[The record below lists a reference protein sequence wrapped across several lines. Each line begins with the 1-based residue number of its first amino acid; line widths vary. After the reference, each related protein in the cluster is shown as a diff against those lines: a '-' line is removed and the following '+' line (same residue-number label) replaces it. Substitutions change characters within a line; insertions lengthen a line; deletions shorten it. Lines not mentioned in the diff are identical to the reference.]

1 MESER
6 LSYEFTFNERPWTV
20 NAERAGNRWD
30 RAKKTKYW
38 REQFCLLCL
47 TQSPLTLTDAVV
59 EVRLT
64 LKGRLQDTSACLPA
78 VKAAV
83 DGLVDGGL
91 FVDDTGDHV
100 KCIVFWAPVRAKSDA
115 LTILVDGTRMDR
127 AGYTQP
133 K

>member
-1 MESER
+1 MELGRS
-6 LSYEFTFNERPWTV
+6 SFQFTLMERPWTV
-20 NAERAGNRWD
+20 NAERAGNRWE
-30 RAKKTKYW
+30 RAKKTKHW
-38 REQFCLLCL
+38 REQFCLLCRS
-47 TQSPLTLTDAVV
+47 QSPPILTDAVV

-64 LKGRLQDTSACLPA
+64 LKGRLQDTSACMPA
-78 VKAAV
+78 VKAAI

-100 KCIVFWAPVRAKSDA
+100 KCIVFWAPVKSKVDA
-115 LTILVDGTRMDR
+115 LTISVEGIEMDR